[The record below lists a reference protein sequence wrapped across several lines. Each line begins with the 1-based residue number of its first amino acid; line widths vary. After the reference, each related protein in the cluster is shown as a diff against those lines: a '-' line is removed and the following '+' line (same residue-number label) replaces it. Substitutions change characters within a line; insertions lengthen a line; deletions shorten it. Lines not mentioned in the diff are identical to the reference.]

1 VYEADTM
8 DFIDVV
14 WMLHLA
20 DWLEV
25 KVIRIGLL
33 ATLVFID
40 CRKINSTLCIE
51 VSAVAD
57 ALVDQKN

>member
-1 VYEADTM
+1 M
-8 DFIDVV
+8 DA
-14 WMLHLA
+14 HLA

-33 ATLVFID
+33 ATFVFID

-57 ALVDQKN
+57 ALLD